1 MRKDAII
8 GMRSGSL
15 LLLLGVVAGC
25 FLNTPDG
32 AMLFKGE
39 RCIYCHT
46 FKGQGA
52 KIGPD
57 LTNVTKKRTDQWL
70 RNQIRD
76 PKLHY
81 PNPGMPGHEYLS
93 DREITAI
100 IKYLKC

>member
-1 MRKDAII
+1 MQREARI
-8 GMRSGSL
+8 GIVSGSFLVL
-15 LLLLGVVAGC
+15 LLVGISCSGSA
-25 FLNTPDG
+25 PDG
-32 AMLFKGE
+32 GMLFKRE